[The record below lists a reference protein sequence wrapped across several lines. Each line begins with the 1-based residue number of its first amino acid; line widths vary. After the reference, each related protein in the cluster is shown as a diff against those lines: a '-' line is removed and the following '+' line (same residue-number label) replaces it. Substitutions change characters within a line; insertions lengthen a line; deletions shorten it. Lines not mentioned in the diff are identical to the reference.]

1 MKKKDI
7 ICKNCGNNEEFYVKE
22 QYKGV
27 CYAYIRTDNEVP
39 DNTGMYD
46 NAIHKPKSKF
56 IYCADCDR
64 RVCKIEDVEDLY
76 ISVEQ

>member
-27 CYAYIRTDNEVP
+27 CYTYIRTDNEVP
-39 DNTGMYD
+39 DNTEMYG
-46 NAIHKPKSKF
+46 NAMHKLKSKF

-64 RVCKIEDVEDLY
+64 KVCKVEDVVDLK
-76 ISVEQ
+76 EW